1 MKSYSDYKNTKF
13 SELGKIPHHWNIQK
27 MKWYFENIINGS
39 WGDDPLDES
48 QGVVVLRVADFD
60 DHSISDNNLTRRLI
74 DETTVK
80 NKSLVNG
87 DLIIEKSG
95 GGEKTPVGRV
105 VLFDKKYLAITS
117 NFLARL
123 RPNRNYIPKFVL
135 YSLIDLYQK
144 KIVLKS
150 IKQTTG
156 IQNLDFYMYSNESV
170 AIPPNDEQMRIAS
183 YLDYKIQ
190 LIKTLID
197 RNQKQIEL
205 LEEKKQAMINQS
217 VTKGLDPNVKMKDS
231 GIEWIGT
238 IPEHWQ
244 VGAIRYLVGNV
255 SSGTTPRSD
264 NSSYYSI
271 EDGIPWIQ
279 SGDLKN
285 KFLTQTSK
293 NITDEALMDYSIL
306 RTYPKGSLVI
316 AMYGATIG
324 ACSLTK
330 IEATTNQACAVISGS
345 IKIDHEFLYYVFL
358 NAKKELLKLSV
369 GGGQPNIS
377 QEIIKALHISFP
389 KIEEQKNIVL
399 FINEKLEGINKVIQ
413 KLTKQQELLYEY
425 RQALISNVVTG
436 KIDVRDEKIPEKYIT
451 NCYGKYN

>member
-1 MKSYSDYKNTKF
+1 MKKYNKYKPTNNEWLGDIPQQWASIKLKYVSDYQEGPGIMANDFTPEGVPLIRISGAKSRILTKDGCNYL
-13 SELGKIPHHWNIQK
+13 SNEKVQKIWNHFKLQ
-27 MKWYFENIINGS
+27 E
-39 WGDDPLDES
+39 
-48 QGVVVLRVADFD
+48 
-60 DHSISDNNLTRRLI
+60 
-74 DETTVK
+74 
-80 NKSLVNG
+80 G
-87 DLIIEKSG
+87 DLVISGSATSGLIAKVTNDCVGSILYTGLIRFRKTDSIEQDFLEVFLSSRLFNEQVDVQKSG
-95 GGEKTPVGRV
+95 T
-105 VLFDKKYLAITS
+105 AIQHFGPTHLS
-117 NFLARL
+117 NVFLAL
-123 RPNRNYIPKFVL
+123 PPKDEQKSMANYANYKV
-135 YSLIDLYQK
+135 SLID
-144 KIVLKS
+144 S
-150 IKQTTG
+150 
-156 IQNLDFYMYSNESV
+156 
-170 AIPPNDEQMRIAS
+170 
-183 YLDYKIQ
+183 
-190 LIKTLID
+190 LISK
-197 RNQKQIEL
+197 NQKQIEL

-451 NCYGKYN
+451 N